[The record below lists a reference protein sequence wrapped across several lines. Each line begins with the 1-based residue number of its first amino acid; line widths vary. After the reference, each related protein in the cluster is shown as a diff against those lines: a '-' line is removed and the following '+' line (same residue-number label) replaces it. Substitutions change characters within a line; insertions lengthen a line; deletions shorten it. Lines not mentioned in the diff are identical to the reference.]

1 MRIVS
6 ALDEAEVIHVLG
18 NAGVAEGLPD
28 HRLVAETALHP
39 GDDGRTRRAGEAT
52 YVEVD
57 PVVREVILDFDI
69 PRRDRRNNSL
79 GRLERFRTR
88 DDDSGRLQWR

>member
-28 HRLVAETALHP
+28 HRLVAEAALHP
-39 GDDGRTRRAGEAT
+39 GDDGRTRRSGEAT
-52 YVEVD
+52 HVEVD
-57 PVVREVILDFDI
+57 PVVREVILDFD
-69 PRRDRRNNSL
+69 RRRVDGASNGP
-79 GRLERFRTR
+79 GRLERLRTR
-88 DDDSGRLQWR
+88 DNDAGILQWR